1 MFSIKQ
7 EGALRTCVP
16 LLKGGCTCS
25 LGGITG
31 EQTGDRSVLGD
42 ITGDRSVLGDITG
55 DRSSSTG
62 SIGGVIVIGGSLVSI
77 R

>member
-1 MFSIKQ
+1 MCSTSIF
-7 EGALRTCVP
+7 V
-16 LLKGGCTCS
+16 

-31 EQTGDRSVLGD
+31 EQTGDGSVL
-42 ITGDRSVLGDITG
+42 RDITG

-62 SIGGVIVIGGSLVSI
+62 SIGGVMVIGGSLVGI